1 MPIMLHELGKSKIS
15 NMSIKMSVQQYVV
28 WLDIPMDD
36 QRGTIT
42 VQIAKSFCSFC
53 VYFEPSVLLEKLTP
67 LPIQHF
73 SQPSIWHVMI
83 NKQCFNFCRQA
94 ISPKLGRVRPFIFT
108 STTVVLA
115 TILQTLSMF
124 LIFLTLLLT
133 LYTNLDATWIY
144 LNMGIF

>member
-1 MPIMLHELGKSKIS
+1 MEDMHSDAHYVAWTWQVQNQQHEHQNVRSAVCCLTWHPYGWSKG
-15 NMSIKMSVQQYVV
+15 N
-28 WLDIPMDD
+28 
-36 QRGTIT
+36 
-42 VQIAKSFCSFC
+42 SFC

-83 NKQCFNFCRQA
+83 NKQCFNFCKQA
-94 ISPKLGRVRPFIFT
+94 ISPKLGWVRPFIFT